1 MDTMTTAQWHETDEF
16 WDHLG
21 PILFEA
27 GRWETAPSEIDSVL
41 SLLGAPAGSPLLDL
55 CCGPGRHA
63 LELARRGFRVT
74 GVDRTASF
82 LDMARNAAD
91 GLPAEFVQ
99 DDMRNFC
106 RPEAYTG
113 IINLYSSFGYFEDPA
128 DDRSA
133 LENMWHSLQP
143 GGTLVMEMLGKEI
156 LARHLPG
163 RNWVEWENGFL
174 LEATQITQDLSWLEN
189 RWITITEDGV
199 NEFFWGHRLYSAPE
213 LSALL
218 TDVGFTDTRIY
229 GSLSA
234 TPYNHSASRLVAVAC
249 RPE

>member
-1 MDTMTTAQWHETDEF
+1 MTTAAWHETDEF

-27 GRWETAPSEIDSVL
+27 GRWESAPGEIDSVL
-41 SLLGAPAGSPLLDL
+41 SLLGAPPGSPLLDL

-63 LELARRGFRVT
+63 LELARRGFTVT

-82 LDMARNAAD
+82 LEIARRTGGD
-91 GLPAEFVQ
+91 LPIEFVQ
-99 DDMRNFC
+99 DDMREFC
-106 RPEAYTG
+106 RPQAYAG
-113 IINLYSSFGYFEDPA
+113 IINLYSSFGYFEDPT

-133 LENMWHSLQP
+133 LEKMWRSLQP

-156 LARHLPG
+156 LARQLPG

-174 LEATQITQDLSWLEN
+174 LEATQITQDWGWLEN
-189 RWITITEDGV
+189 RWITITEAGV
-199 NEFFWGHRLYSAPE
+199 NEFFWGHRLYSASE

-218 TDVGFTDTRIY
+218 AAVGFTKIDIY
-229 GSLSA
+229 GDLSG
-234 TPYNHSASRLVAVAC
+234 TPYNQFASRLVAAAH
-249 RPE
+249 RPQ